1 MAKRRRLTGKERR
14 EERRRARQTAPWL
27 GSPVVLATAAAA
39 ALVSVT
45 VALVVLVFNGDD
57 GATGQATTR
66 VTPTPR
72 ATVAADTG
80 PPPTSLEPTVT
91 ETGLQI
97 IDLAPGDGETAE
109 AGKAVT
115 VHYSGWLSDGTRFG
129 TSLGGSPFTLTLG
142 TGDVI
147 AGWDEGLVGMKAGGE
162 RRLII
167 PSDLAY
173 GPSGSPPKIPPNAE
187 LTFDVQLLSVEDPVA
202 PDATPAP

>member
-72 ATVAADTG
+72 ATVAAGQT
-80 PPPTSLEPTVT
+80 PP
-91 ETGLQI
+91 
-97 IDLAPGDGETAE
+97 
-109 AGKAVT
+109 
-115 VHYSGWLSDGTRFG
+115 W
-129 TSLGGSPFTLTLG
+129 
-142 TGDVI
+142 
-147 AGWDEGLVGMKAGGE
+147 
-162 RRLII
+162 
-167 PSDLAY
+167 
-173 GPSGSPPKIPPNAE
+173 
-187 LTFDVQLLSVEDPVA
+187 
-202 PDATPAP
+202 